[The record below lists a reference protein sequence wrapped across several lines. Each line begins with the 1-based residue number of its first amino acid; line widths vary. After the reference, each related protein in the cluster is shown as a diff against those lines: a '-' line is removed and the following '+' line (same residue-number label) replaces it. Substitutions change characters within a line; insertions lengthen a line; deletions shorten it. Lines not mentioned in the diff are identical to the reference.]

1 MGYALTSGI
10 FDELLG
16 QPEAIEQ
23 LQRAIASKAEGVHH
37 AWLFTGPAGSG
48 RSLLAKSF
56 AAALQ
61 CEQNG
66 CGNCQQCSL
75 ALADAHPDILTLATE
90 RVTISIDEVRSLVQK
105 SQMSSTVGD
114 YRIVIIEDSDR
125 MTERTSNVLLKAL
138 EEPQEKTIWIL
149 CAPSVA
155 DLLPTIRSRARN
167 VLLRLPSATEVAEL
181 LIKRDGIDKDL
192 ALKSARQAQNHVGMA
207 RRLAGSQDA
216 RARRAETLREISSIT
231 NLSRAMLAAEKL
243 LGVAKRDA
251 EALAKERDTAEKE
264 HLMRAFGLAVDERI
278 PPNLRPQFK
287 DLEENQKRR
296 NTRALRDG
304 IDRIFT
310 DAESFFR
317 DVISLQLQANA
328 ELTNEDLIDE
338 LNLRVYGTSV
348 DDNIAVLDAITEAR
362 KRLASNVRDLL
373 VLESLCTRMIL
384 RQDVA
389 A

>member
-1 MGYALTSGI
+1 LTSGI

-61 CEQNG
+61 CEQKG

>member
-1 MGYALTSGI
+1 LTSGI